1 MPISEEVIIDYVE
14 AHIGNFHDRRLEA
27 LQKLKLSVLLR
38 RKNPYLF
45 KSRNMEVAADLV
57 RALLD
62 AHLSSQE
69 ESLFGA
75 FLERFSIYVAETVH
89 KNAGKSSADGID
101 LEFDKDGARYM
112 VSIKSGPNWGNSSQ
126 IKKMEECFKKAKRI
140 FRQGNP
146 EARVVSVNGCCYG
159 RGSSDTGGY
168 FKYCGQDFWA
178 LISGEADFYTRI
190 VKPLGH
196 RAEKRNADFRQ
207 SYEQVINRL
216 TRQFSDNFCAA
227 DGAIQWEEL
236 VAFNSSRQGPPALKG
251 D

>member
-1 MPISEEVIIDYVE
+1 MPIKEEEIIHYVE
-14 AHIGNFHDRRLEA
+14 MHIGNFHDKRLES
-27 LQKLKLSVLLR
+27 LKNLKLSALLQ

-45 KSRNMEVAADLV
+45 KSKNMEVAADLV

-75 FLERFSIYVAETVH
+75 FLEGFAIYVAEATH

-101 LEFDKDGARYM
+101 LEFEKDGTRHM

-126 IKKMEECFKKAKRI
+126 IKKMEECFKKAQKI

-146 EARVVSVNGCCYG
+146 QARAVAVNGCCYG
-159 RGSSDTGGY
+159 RGSSDTGAY

-178 LISGEADFYTRI
+178 LISGEDAFYTRI
-190 VKPLGH
+190 VEPLGYKA
-196 RAEKRNADFRQ
+196 RQRNADFRERYAQ
-207 SYEQVINRL
+207 MINRF
-216 TRQFSDNFCAA
+216 TGQFVDHFCAA
-227 DGAIQWEEL
+227 NGAIDWEKL
-236 VAFNSSRQGPPALKG
+236 VAFNSSREKPGKLAE
-251 D
+251 